1 MTTSNRKCT
10 LTNSSDKQSYE
21 DLVNPIVTREELE
34 QFKKIALDDYGVLLT
49 DDQAYEQASAL
60 VAFFEAVMNDLME
73 EKRRTI
79 NNE

>member
-10 LTNSSDKQSYE
+10 LINSSDKQPYE
-21 DLVNPIVTREELE
+21 DLVNPIVTKEELE

-60 VAFFEAVMNDLME
+60 VAFFEAVMHDLME
-73 EKRRTI
+73 EKRRSI